1 MISIGIQGICTLKR
15 LSLLFTEPD
24 YIITFYYIAILSI
37 MGFIVIKVIAISKLC
52 KLKVANKA
60 WAFGLLQ

>member
-1 MISIGIQGICTLKR
+1 MISIGIQGICTLKW

-37 MGFIVIKVIAISKLC
+37 MGFILINVIAISKLC
-52 KLKVANKA
+52 KLKVANTS
-60 WAFGLLQ
+60 WTFELLQ